1 MAQGGFRGWVNAWVG
16 LPQANPSLSAKVFAR
31 AGGCYFWREGLAR
44 YACPSLIARRGFE
57 RRSRRGR
64 YLEKKR
70 RLNAFS
76 RHHILISPA
85 TPVFNSNP
93 SLSAKGRCSERASLR
108 FLFVGGI
115 GEIGLHKC
123 RLQTKKTTE
132 LCSVVRCSK
141 SALCGKRGIRTP
153 GTVARTP
160 HFECGPFDHSGIFPR
175 STASYRGPNGLQK

>member
-1 MAQGGFRGWVNAWVG
+1 MVLLSLFFAIRLGGIAEGK
-16 LPQANPSLSAKVFAR
+16 SLSSRKGVCKGKGYRF
-31 AGGCYFWREGLAR
+31 CREGLAR
-44 YACPSLIARRGFE
+44 YACPSLIACRGFE

-70 RLNAFS
+70 RLNTFS

-93 SLSAKGRCSERASLR
+93 SLSAKGRCSDSASLR

-115 GEIGLHKC
+115 GEICLHKC